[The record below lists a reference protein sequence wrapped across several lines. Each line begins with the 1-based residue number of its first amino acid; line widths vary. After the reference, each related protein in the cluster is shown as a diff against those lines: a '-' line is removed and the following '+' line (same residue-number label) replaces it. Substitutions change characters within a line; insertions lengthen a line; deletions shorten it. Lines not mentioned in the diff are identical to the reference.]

1 VSCPSFRPLVRVPL
15 ALLLTACTGSEG
27 GPQRTLRLERMD
39 PTIKEGVF
47 LNEPLT
53 FHFSADVDPLSISR
67 ESVVIETEQHE
78 RARGRLSVEGRRVVF
93 RPDVPH
99 AQDLSDGGFRPGAQY
114 RVWLAGFPRP
124 DGIRGAGGEPLA
136 ETLCREFTA
145 VAVDAP
151 RRKRLFD
158 DPHQERRKPPDLFP
172 GAPGNCQVDVGE
184 ALYLACEKQIDPTSV
199 RPDDFVLWREPTRD
213 EPGRNFDLFAR
224 IVENEPDS
232 LREPPRGMR
241 KPYGDESWR
250 TERRAALI
258 ELTPVRPLAPGK
270 YVLYYSPPEPLAGE
284 EPWLLCDFSLRPLFP
299 GPHRFGRTIQVVQA
313 RGSAKLGAFVED
325 FVDEELRAPIAV
337 PDCDGTAAWDGTG
350 RVEVH
355 YPLAAGD
362 GSADAVSLGSTESRT
377 DLQATRIDL
386 AEGTTCRLPGAPGL
400 VVLRAQGRISLH
412 GILERDSPFKDVLDC
427 GEPVRGLPLS
437 QWLARAQ
444 AANPSWTVIIA
455 GGDIVIDKGEIRSKV
470 PVLLVAGGQVRD
482 SGRCNLPEGNYWFQ
496 SGVGSVYTPGPQKEA
511 LFELDPPLVKNPL
524 RVPLRFAV
532 VSGPLPRTGRV
543 ARWISANSSGGFE
556 PLNSFQHV
564 ENVKSDRTLSSFSV
578 HYFPADAPQVPD
590 FSTGPTSPVFLQQPD
605 SVRFVVELVVGNC
618 PYWEAPFVDRV
629 QLEFEQAPQ

>member
-1 VSCPSFRPLVRVPL
+1 VSRPTSRPFLKALWTL
-15 ALLLTACTGSEG
+15 ALAACTGSEG
-27 GPQRTLRLERMD
+27 SPQRTLRLERMD
-39 PTIKEGVF
+39 PTIKDGVF

-53 FHFSADVDPLSISR
+53 FHFSAEVDPLSISR

-99 AQDLSDGGFRPGAQY
+99 ARDLSDGGFRPGAQY

-136 ETLCREFTA
+136 ETVCREFTS
-145 VAVDAP
+145 VAVDTP
-151 RRKRLFD
+151 RRQRLFD

-172 GAPGNCQVDVGE
+172 GAPGEYPIASGD
-184 ALYLACEKQIDPTSV
+184 AIYLACEKQIDPTSV

-232 LREPPRGMR
+232 LREPPRGIH

-258 ELTPVRPLAPGK
+258 ELTPVQPLAPGR
-270 YVLYYSPPEPLAGE
+270 YVLYYTPPEPRAGE

-299 GPHRFGRTIQVVQA
+299 GPHRFLRPIRVVPV
-313 RGSAKLGAFVED
+313 RGSLALGAFVED
-325 FVDEELRAPIAV
+325 FVDEDLRAPLVV
-337 PDCDGTAAWDGTG
+337 PDCDGTAAWEGTG
-350 RVEVH
+350 RIEIH

-362 GSADAVSLGSTESRT
+362 GSADAVTLGGSESRT

-386 AEGTTCRLPGAPGL
+386 AEGTTCRLPDAPGL
-400 VVLRAQGRISLH
+400 VILRAQGRISLN
-412 GILERDSPFKDVLDC
+412 GILERDSPFADVLDC
-427 GEPVRGLPLS
+427 GEPVRGMPLS
-437 QWLARAQ
+437 QWLARAI

-470 PVLLVAGGQVRD
+470 PVLLIAGGQVRD
-482 SGRCNLPEGNYWFQ
+482 SGRSNLKDDRYWSQ
-496 SGVGSVYTPGPQKEA
+496 SGVGSVYTPGGPKEA
-511 LFELDPPLVKNPL
+511 LFELDPPVDKNPL
-524 RVPLRFAV
+524 RAPLRFAV

-543 ARWISANSSGGFE
+543 ARWISAYSSGGFE
-556 PLNSFQHV
+556 PSSAKRHDDNT
-564 ENVKSDRTLSSFSV
+564 KSQKTLSSFSV
-578 HYFPADAPQVPD
+578 HYFPADAPQAPD
-590 FSTGPTSPVFLQQPD
+590 FSTGPTSPVFLPQPG
-605 SVRFVVELVVGNC
+605 SVRFVIELVVGNC
-618 PYWEAPFVDRV
+618 PLWEVPFVDRV